1 MTSLQ
6 IRVAANFTA
15 GPLAEPLEFVLAE
28 AGLAAD
34 VTLAPYGEV
43 FQSLLDPDGALRG
56 NTDGANVVLLRRDG
70 WLTGGP
76 AAVEQIAHDLV
87 RAIVDCAAAS
97 GVPHLVVSCPA
108 DDPTDAIAT
117 AFERRLVD
125 GLADDARIAVA
136 SEAEILRQYPVPD
149 IHDHFALAT
158 ADVPYTPEMY
168 AGLALTVVRAVHA
181 WRVPRPKVIV
191 VDADHTLWDG
201 AVGEDG
207 PLGVRVG
214 PAHREI
220 QRLLLAQR
228 DAGRLICMASKNAE
242 ADVLETLR
250 RHPDMLLRAEHLSG
264 WRINWAPKSANIAEL
279 AAELTLGLDSFVFI
293 DDSPVEAA
301 EVRAAH
307 PAVLTL
313 SPPSS
318 GDGMLSYLRHC
329 WPLDHPRV
337 TDDDRA
343 RAERYREERRRETAR
358 STAPSLAEFLA
369 SLDLVVTVEPM
380 DGADAARVAQLT
392 QRVNQFNLAGTRRSV
407 SELIDLPPGA
417 ECLVVRARDR
427 FGDYGLAGAVQA
439 VADGSTYRVDGLWL
453 SCRVL
458 GRGVEHRVL
467 RALGARAVERGLG
480 TVSLPYRPAERN
492 QPAID
497 FLRNLPAGQRTGPEG
512 TEFFDVPAGV
522 ASTET
527 FQPDGGR
534 PTAAPAPGAVATT
547 AGVVDN
553 ATVDRIARSLADP
566 TQVLE
571 TMAARRSAPPLAEL
585 VTADATQAIVAK
597 IWAELLE
604 FPPRTVDDNFYE
616 LGGHSLLVVQ
626 FAGRVRDE
634 FDVELP
640 VDVLFTDR
648 FTVADMARA
657 INERRAAPG
666 DDVLIGMLAKLDE
679 LSDDEVRRLLDAD
692 R

>member
-1 MTSLQ
+1 
-6 IRVAANFTA
+6 
-15 GPLAEPLEFVLAE
+15 
-28 AGLAAD
+28 
-34 VTLAPYGEV
+34 
-43 FQSLLDPDGALRG
+43 
-56 NTDGANVVLLRRDG
+56 
-70 WLTGGP
+70 
-76 AAVEQIAHDLV
+76 
-87 RAIVDCAAAS
+87 
-97 GVPHLVVSCPA
+97 
-108 DDPTDAIAT
+108 
-117 AFERRLVD
+117 
-125 GLADDARIAVA
+125 
-136 SEAEILRQYPVPD
+136 
-149 IHDHFALAT
+149 
-158 ADVPYTPEMY
+158 
-168 AGLALTVVRAVHA
+168 
-181 WRVPRPKVIV
+181 
-191 VDADHTLWDG
+191 
-201 AVGEDG
+201 
-207 PLGVRVG
+207 VRVG

-228 DAGRLICMASKNAE
+228 DAGRLICVASKNAE

-250 RHPDMLLRAEHLSG
+250 RHPDMLLRTENLTG

-279 AAELTLGLDSFVFI
+279 AAELTLGLDTFVFI
-293 DDSPVEAA
+293 DDNPVEAA

-343 RAERYREERRRETAR
+343 RAERYREERRRDAAR

-407 SELIDLPPGA
+407 SDLIDLPPDA
-417 ECLVVRARDR
+417 ECLAVRARDR

-458 GRGVEHRVL
+458 GRGVEHRIV
-467 RALGARAVERGLG
+467 RALGARAVEHGLG
-480 TVSLPYRPAERN
+480 TVSLPYRPTERN
-492 QPAID
+492 RPAID
-497 FLRNLPAGQRTGPEG
+497 FLRSLPAGQRTGPEG
-512 TEFFDVPAGV
+512 TEFFDIPAGV

-527 FQPDGGR
+527 FLPDGGR
-534 PTAAPAPGAVATT
+534 PTTAPTRPAVSTPAGPVDSAA
-547 AGVVDN
+547 
-553 ATVDRIARSLADP
+553 VDRIARTLTSP

-571 TMAARRSAPPLAEL
+571 ALAAHRSAPPFAEL
-585 VTADATQAIVAK
+585 ATEDTTQAVVAK

-604 FPPRTVDDNFYE
+604 FPPRTVHDNFYE

-626 FAGRVRDE
+626 FAARVRDE

-657 INERRAAPG
+657 INERRAVPG
-666 DDVLIGMLAKLDE
+666 DDVLLGLLAELDG